1 MDQEQDLLKELE
13 LGEGAKSLLI
23 HPLLQ
28 KLLKDLRVQTIS
40 SWRRTKMSEAQA
52 RENAYL
58 LMLALDTLENHINKL
73 VDTGELAAE
82 KLKRGRKPKPKG
94 A

>member
-1 MDQEQDLLKELE
+1 MNE
-13 LGEGAKSLLI
+13 
-23 HPLLQ
+23 
-28 KLLKDLRVQTIS
+28 T
-40 SWRRTKMSEAQA
+40 QA

-73 VDTGELAAE
+73 VDTGELAAA